1 MSKCTILVQTLT
13 RERLKKIGRKGQSYD
28 ELINWL
34 IQNVNELSLKHALV
48 PSAEQAGQ
56 LGAR

>member
-28 ELINWL
+28 QLINQL
-34 IQNVNELSLKHALV
+34 IQNVNDLSLDHTPRYATGQ
-48 PSAEQAGQ
+48 AEPQEAG
-56 LGAR
+56 